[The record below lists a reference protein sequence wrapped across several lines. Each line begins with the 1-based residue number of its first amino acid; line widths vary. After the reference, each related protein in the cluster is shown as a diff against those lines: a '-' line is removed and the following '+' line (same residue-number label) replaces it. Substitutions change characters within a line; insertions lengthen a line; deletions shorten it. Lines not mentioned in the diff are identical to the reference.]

1 MSKIGDDSNGTL
13 VDYDAGVKLDHGD
26 KFVYSRGVYMRVVG
40 KRRIRTRIWDL
51 SVYRYGVKTYDIR
64 IMNGGVC
71 LRIRRLY
78 ARLDP
83 IIIYILMII
92 RNNRGN
98 NACNKIASKYEW
110 CDADECNYALGKY
123 IIFAEYNNT
132 RGLFKYTD
140 PVTKK
145 RKSLVINID
154 SAYIPLLAEMVMK
167 RNVQLANLK
176 PKSKLKS
183 SSVVGVTPTP
193 VPSTGTILGPWTR
206 QSRLQEPSKS
216 IAVCKCGC
224 GNIMLNHTPAKY
236 SEPNSGY
243 QSRET
248 MDKLKEISGII
259 LEHSDRMKKI
269 GVSERETFD
278 PKYFNG
284 AAKDK
289 ITSKLSE
296 LSQSIKK
303 TK

>member
-1 MSKIGDDSNGTL
+1 MSKIGNDSQGTL

-26 KFVYSRGVYMRVVG
+26 KFVYSRGVYVRDVG
-40 KRRIRTRIWDL
+40 KRRTKTRIWDL

-83 IIIYILMII
+83 IIKFILMII
-92 RNNRGN
+92 RNNRGG

-110 CDADECNYALGKY
+110 CDADECNYSLGKY
-123 IIFAEYNNT
+123 VIFAEYNNT
-132 RGLFKYTD
+132 KGLFKYTD

-154 SAYIPLLAEMVMK
+154 SVYIPLLAEMVMK

-183 SSVVGVTPTP
+183 SSVASVTPSQ
-193 VPSTGTILGPWTR
+193 STQGTILGPSVGTNK
-206 QSRLQEPSKS
+206 LPKS
-216 IAVCKCGC
+216 TTNVVCKCGC
-224 GNIMLNHTPAKY
+224 GNVMLNHA
-236 SEPNSGY
+236 PNSGY
-243 QSRET
+243 QSSET

-259 LEHSDRMKKI
+259 LEHSDKMKKI

-303 TK
+303 QNKV

>member
-26 KFVYSRGVYMRVVG
+26 KFVYSRGVYVRSVG

-83 IIIYILMII
+83 IIRYILMII

-123 IIFAEYNNT
+123 VIFAEYNNT
-132 RGLFKYTD
+132 KGLFKYTD

-154 SAYIPLLAEMVMK
+154 SVYIPLLAEMVMK
-167 RNVQLANLK
+167 RNVQLASLK

-183 SSVVGVTPTP
+183 SSVVGVTPSQT
-193 VPSTGTILGPWTR
+193 TQGTILGPSVTPNKLP
-206 QSRLQEPSKS
+206 QPTKN
-216 IAVCKCGC
+216 IVCKCGC
-224 GNIMLNHTPAKY
+224 GNVMLNHAPVKYPA
-236 SEPNSGY
+236 PNSGY
-243 QSRET
+243 QSSET